1 MDNFGIECVGKEHA
15 LHILKT
21 LDMDY
26 DINMDWEGKKFAG
39 IDLAWNYHARHA
51 NRTCRISIEGIYRE
65 SVPQVWTPNPQE
77 TATLT
82 AQAQINLIWR

>member
-1 MDNFGIECVGKEHA
+1 MYDFDIEYVGKEHA
-15 LHILKT
+15 LNLMKT
-21 LDMDY
+21 LEVDY
-26 DINMDWEGKKFAG
+26 EITTDWEVKKFAG

-65 SVPQVWTPNPQE
+65 SAPQVWTPYPQE

-82 AQAQINLIWR
+82 AQAQINLIWH